1 VAAKPASPLDL
12 PRNETPSGPPA
23 PPMDS
28 PVAGPPVRPG
38 PRADNQKDL
47 TRALYE
53 DLAEVANRHR
63 PSPETLLM
71 ALELLRLAALAPRQ
85 RQMELEA

>member
-1 VAAKPASPLDL
+1 M
-12 PRNETPSGPPA
+12 A
-23 PPMDS
+23 PPF
-28 PVAGPPVRPG
+28 PGPPVPSAYL
-38 PRADNQKDL
+38 PSIQKDR

-71 ALELLRLAALAPRQ
+71 ALELLRLAAMAPRR
-85 RQMELEA
+85 RQMELEE